1 MALKT
6 FSDPLKT
13 FTALYGL
20 LRPLN
25 FGYTVVIFAF
35 RAINLWPGRIFI
47 ITAVIF
53 GKSDIFKR
61 ISLMSLMLY
70 TICGRN
76 LRPLQNNSA
85 FKIVHGCDWVTTSIH
100 YGIDRVNRAPWCFQ
114 SQV

>member
-1 MALKT
+1 VALKT

-35 RAINLWPGRIFI
+35 RAVNLWPGRIFI

-61 ISLMSLMLY
+61 I
-70 TICGRN
+70 
-76 LRPLQNNSA
+76 
-85 FKIVHGCDWVTTSIH
+85 
-100 YGIDRVNRAPWCFQ
+100 
-114 SQV
+114 